1 MTKVRCNFC
10 EINNIYLYLKL
21 SSSLPTLTEIY
32 LIAPCPHKAYV
43 WGCREGFYSPSHTH
57 INFFHNF
64 FILFSFSFI
73 IESYRPSPQKNRH
86 KAWQIISGDSW
97 SFLFSYIW
105 HDPLIKHICF
115 SRLSL
120 PHSFFSLFSPPLFLP
135 SSCLTSPRFHSC
147 GEPSEC
153 FCGHDFVF
161 TQSQARCIIVWYS
174 LEGIRN
180 LKTSLNSAL
189 LTTCHRGKSLFFL
202 YNCAIPSSP
211 SPVSLCL
218 V

>member
-1 MTKVRCNFC
+1 MQFC

-32 LIAPCPHKAYV
+32 LIAPCPPKAYV

-57 INFFHNF
+57 INFFRNL

-86 KAWQIISGDSW
+86 KAWQIISWDSW
-97 SFLFSYIW
+97 SFLFSCIW

-135 SSCLTSPRFHSC
+135 LKLSHQPQVSQSWGALWMLLWTWFCFHTA
-147 GEPSEC
+147 PSK
-153 FCGHDFVF
+153 
-161 TQSQARCIIVWYS
+161 CIIVWYS

-180 LKTSLNSAL
+180 LKTILNSAL

>member
-1 MTKVRCNFC
+1 MSKVRCNWLACKWFC
-10 EINNIYLYLKL
+10 EINNICLYLKL

-32 LIAPCPHKAYV
+32 LIAPCPPKAYI
-43 WGCREGFYSPSHTH
+43 WGCREGFYFPSHTH

-97 SFLFSYIW
+97 SFLFYVW

-120 PHSFFSLFSPPLFLP
+120 PLFL
-135 SSCLTSPRFHSC
+135 
-147 GEPSEC
+147 
-153 FCGHDFVF
+153 
-161 TQSQARCIIVWYS
+161 
-174 LEGIRN
+174 
-180 LKTSLNSAL
+180 
-189 LTTCHRGKSLFFL
+189 LFFL
-202 YNCAIPSSP
+202 LSSP
-211 SPVSLCL
+211 ISPSQALSPAPSFTVVGSPLNASVDMILFSHSPKQDASLCGTH
-218 V
+218 